1 MILYRLRCS
10 DGHEFEAWFKD
21 AASFDDQSAAEA
33 VSCPVCGD
41 AKVVKAPMAPRLAKH
56 HGDDKAQKEDQVRE
70 AAKQMFATMEAVRKH
85 VEENCDYVGDK
96 FAEEAR
102 KIHYKETDERAIYG
116 EATDDEAAELN
127 DEGIKFQRVNW
138 ISKRDD

>member
-21 AASFDDQSAAEA
+21 AASFDEQSAAEA

-41 AKVVKAPMAPRLAKH
+41 VKIVKAPMAPRLAKH
-56 HGDDKAQKEDQVRE
+56 HGEEKSPGEKARE

-102 KIHYKETDERAIYG
+102 KIHYQETDERAIYG
-116 EATDDEAAELN
+116 EASDEEASELSE
-127 DEGIKFQRVNW
+127 EGIAFQRVNW